1 MKKAVF
7 LFSTLIIMI
16 SCSNHQIS
24 DRSDKPSFEIKKNIF
39 EVTQP
44 INISGIGRY
53 NLDTIVIKKNHIK
66 QYICYEEHSE
76 IRFFA
81 PSKIEWKMIETCTF
95 DTTGN
100 WVQYKLYDDYGIQ
113 RYSDNNEQSKP
124 SDKTIKDAN
133 YSKSYWVKNEHFVKS
148 DSMFYYA
155 RYNVKDGKGYLVYD
169 SMNSTLKNLSQNYA
183 SIYHGDTVIHKENNK
198 VTRKTIY
205 LRNKSGQI
213 EQKQEIDNRGLYETT
228 TYEYI
233 NGFVSKSIKQ
243 DMVDMAATIF
253 IDVIEY
259 NDKSLPVNYKCY
271 ALENSKTAIEEYK
284 SGHKKARKIS
294 EIKVEWIN

>member
-1 MKKAVF
+1 MKKAF
-7 LFSTLIIMI
+7 LIFSTLTIMI

-24 DRSDKPSFEIKKNIF
+24 DRTDKPSFEIKKIIF
-39 EVTQP
+39 DVTQP
-44 INISGIGRY
+44 IDITGISRHK
-53 NLDTIVIKKNHIK
+53 LDTSVIKKNHIK
-66 QYICYEEHSE
+66 QFICYEEHTE
-76 IRFFA
+76 IRFFS
-81 PSKIEWKMIETCTF
+81 PSQIEWKMKESCTF

-100 WVQYKLYDDYGIQ
+100 WVQYKMYDEYELLQ
-113 RYSDNNEQSKP
+113 YTDNNEPINPPNTK
-124 SDKTIKDAN
+124 IKDEN
-133 YSKSYWVKNEHFVKS
+133 NLKSYWIKNEHFVKM
-148 DSMFYYA
+148 DSSFYYA
-155 RYNVKDGKGYLVYD
+155 RYKVTNGKGYLVYD
-169 SMNSTLKNLSQNYA
+169 SMNLTLKNSSQNSA

-198 VTRKTIY
+198 VIRKTIY

-213 EQKQEIDNRGLYETT
+213 EQMQEIDNRGLYETT

-271 ALENSKTAIEEYK
+271 ALGNSKTAIEEYK